1 MRWLLPL
8 VCLGWLG
15 SAAQPSSAQST
26 LAQSTSAQST
36 SAQSTSAQSPMEDEL
51 VRLRQENRVAQVE
64 LERLRQV
71 IARLEAQLAAVQDEL
86 ERERNAR
93 RPDPGTAE
101 MVPVVDGAAVEEE
114 ELTDEE
120 LGDVAEETTAEE
132 IAAEDSGQPREA
144 LPAISDA
151 ARRLY
156 DESYT
161 LFHEKRY
168 LESEEGFERFL
179 DLYPNVDLADN
190 AQFWIGECRY
200 ARGEYD
206 EALEAFMATVGR
218 FPDGNKVADALYKAG
233 RCLEALDDSER
244 AAATYEEVGRRFPS
258 SAAATAARERLADM
272 R

>member
-1 MRWLLPL
+1 M
-8 VCLGWLG
+8 
-15 SAAQPSSAQST
+15 A
-26 LAQSTSAQST
+26 
-36 SAQSTSAQSPMEDEL
+36 DDL

-71 IARLEAQLAAVQDEL
+71 IARLEAQLAALQDEL

-93 RPDPGTAE
+93 RDAAGGIETS
-101 MVPVVDGAAVEEE
+101 PVVDGADVEEE

-120 LGDVAEETTAEE
+120 LGEGAAEEVTAEE
-132 IAAEDSGQPREA
+132 ATVEEVTATTP
-144 LPAISDA
+144 PAPISDA

-168 LESEEGFERFL
+168 LESEEGFGRFL

-218 FPDGNKVADALYKAG
+218 YPDGNKVADALYKAG
-233 RCLEALDDSER
+233 RCLEALDDRER